1 MAENYIPISV
11 QRAVIKLSNGY
22 CEYCLYPENYAS
34 DFFHFDHIIPL
45 SKGGKSEL
53 LNIARSCGRCNGF
66 KSQNIY
72 HFDPLSG
79 LSCPIFNPRKSLWV
93 EHFQWSEDDL
103 LILGQTAVGRAT
115 VELLQ
120 LNRQSVINLRQL
132 LINSGLHPPKFSIVI

>member
-11 QRAVIKLSNGY
+11 QREVIKLSNGY
-22 CEYCLYPENYAS
+22 CEYCLYPESYAS

-45 SKGGKSEL
+45 SKGGTSDL
-53 LNIARSCGRCNGF
+53 FNIARSCGRCNGF
-66 KSQNIY
+66 KNQKIY

-79 LSCPIFNPRKSLWV
+79 LLSPIFNPRKSLWI

-103 LILGQTAVGRAT
+103 LILGQTATGRAT

-132 LINSGLHPPKFSIVI
+132 LINSGLHPPKFSIII